1 MRRLRVLWLA
11 VLLLPAA
18 ACSKPTD
25 EDCRKAVL
33 NLQKL
38 RGQEGKTQPPDVEA
52 FVRRCRST
60 GSTDSVR
67 CLIDAKTPA
76 EADACQKK

>member
-18 ACSKPTD
+18 ACSKPSDD
-25 EDCRKAVL
+25 ECRKAVL
-33 NLQKL
+33 NLQKV
-38 RGQEGKTQPPDVEA
+38 RGQEGKTQAPDVEA

-60 GSTDSVR
+60 GVLALMMHRTLSV
-67 CLIDAKTPA
+67 LPV
-76 EADACQKK
+76 EADACQSK